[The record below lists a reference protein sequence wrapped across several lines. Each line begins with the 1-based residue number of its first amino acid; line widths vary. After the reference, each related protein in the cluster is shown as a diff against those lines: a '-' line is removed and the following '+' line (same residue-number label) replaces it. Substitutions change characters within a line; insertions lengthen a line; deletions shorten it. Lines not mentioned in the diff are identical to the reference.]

1 MVDNTPHTPD
11 PELLSRY
18 LDGDLSPSEAG
29 RVSSHLAGCEPCRAE
44 LESLRQLVGAAGELG
59 GVEPSRDLWP
69 GIARAILAEGIPAQP
84 TRRAPAPRRWWSS
97 PRAAAIAAGLALVLF
112 SGVGGYVLRDLV
124 GGGAPE
130 AIVEAGDPVQAQ
142 LVALGLP
149 ANTLELMA
157 ELEAALRTDRD
168 QLDEETR
175 AVLEE
180 NLASL
185 DQAIYEAREAL
196 RIEPGSEYLSAHLAS
211 AMRQKMRVLEQARD
225 IRNDGQRPPTEL

>member
-1 MVDNTPHTPD
+1 MANHTPD
-11 PELLSRY
+11 IELLSRH
-18 LDGDLSPSEAG
+18 LDGDLSPSESG
-29 RVSSHLAGCEPCRAE
+29 RVRSHLAGCEPCRDE
-44 LESLRQLVGAAGELG
+44 LEALRQLVGGANALG
-59 GVEPSRDLWP
+59 AVEPSRDLWP
-69 GIARAILAEGIPAQP
+69 GIARAILAEGQPAAP
-84 TRRAPAPRRWWSS
+84 ARRAPAPRRWWSS

-112 SGVGGYVLRDLV
+112 SGVGGYVLRDIT
-124 GGGAPE
+124 GGGGQP
-130 AIVEAGDPVQAQ
+130 AIVDASDPVQAQ

-149 ANTLELMA
+149 ANTLELMG
-157 ELEAALRTDRD
+157 ELEAALRADRD

-211 AMRQKMRVLEQARD
+211 AMRQKLRVLEQAQD
-225 IRNDGQRPPTEL
+225 ITSRGQRPPTEL